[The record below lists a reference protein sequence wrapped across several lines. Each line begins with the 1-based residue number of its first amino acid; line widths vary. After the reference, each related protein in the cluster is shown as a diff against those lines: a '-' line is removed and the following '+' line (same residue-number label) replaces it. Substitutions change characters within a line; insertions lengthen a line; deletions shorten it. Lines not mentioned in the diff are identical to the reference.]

1 MKLLRA
7 YINGG
12 WVDLPTPAPENY
24 EFQSEWREKSFRD
37 SNQYLHRDMIRK
49 IRKVNCGWNA
59 LNGDETTLLDSLYD
73 LESFTLECTDN
84 RNNRVRMKVYAGPIS
99 SKAKFMNKSTLA
111 ITLRTDVSMNFIE
124 F

>member
-7 YINGG
+7 YLNGS

-59 LNGDETTLLDSLYD
+59 LTGEEMALLDSLYD
-73 LESFTLECTDN
+73 YESFMLECTDN
-84 RNNRVRMKVYAGPIS
+84 RNIRVRMKVYAGPIS
-99 SKAKFMNKSTLA
+99 GKAKFMNKSTLA

>member
-1 MKLLRA
+1 MALLRA

-24 EFQSEWREKSFRD
+24 EFQSEWREKT
-37 SNQYLHRDMIRK
+37 YLHRDMIRK

-59 LNGDETTLLDSLYD
+59 LNGDETALLDSLYD

-99 SKAKFMNKSTLA
+99 GKAKFMNKSTLA

>member
-7 YINGG
+7 YLNGG
-12 WVDLPTPAPENY
+12 WIDLPTPAPENY

-59 LNGDETTLLDSLYD
+59 LTGEETALLDSLYD
-73 LESFTLECTDN
+73 LKSFTLECTDN
-84 RNNRVRMKVYAGPIS
+84 RNNRVQMKVYAGPIS
-99 SKAKFMNKSTLA
+99 AKAKMMNKSTLA
-111 ITLRTDVSMNFIE
+111 ITLRTDVSMNFVE

>member
-1 MKLLRA
+1 MALLRA
-7 YINGG
+7 KINGG

-59 LNGDETTLLDSLYD
+59 LTGDETALLDSLYD

-84 RNNRVRMKVYAGPIS
+84 RNNRVQMKVYAGPIS
-99 SKAKFMNKSTLA
+99 AKAKFMNKSTNPLV
-111 ITLRTDVSMNFIE
+111 TN
-124 F
+124 